1 MPRRP
6 AKARGPSKATSGPG
20 EDHGGYPI
28 DEIPPDDLPVRDIA
42 EDDER
47 HPAERAANPAPGRYG
62 RRAPRSGHQ
71 PKRPDSLEGTS
82 TPVKAAPVSPADLL
96 PNDGSGQVTSEPQ
109 AGTDAAKAL
118 AQYQLPG
125 LSSGADREQSAG
137 QPKRPRQH
145 RTSLNRRHS
154 GRCRWSC
161 GRMATNRPHR
171 RRSGRSR
178 IRRR

>member
-82 TPVKAAPVSPADLL
+82 TPVTAAPVSPADLL

-109 AGTDAAKAL
+109 AGTDAANAP

-125 LSSGADREQSAG
+125 LGSGADRERSAG

-145 RTSLNRRHS
+145 RTSSNRKALRAMQMELCLDDHDPTS
-154 GRCRWSC
+154 S
-161 GRMATNRPHR
+161 T
-171 RRSGRSR
+171 
-178 IRRR
+178 